1 MALRGSLCL
10 LASASYYG
18 SMVTHTTIEVPLFPQ
33 MMEEATGEAYN
44 LWDRSDEEQEE
55 KETW

>member
-18 SMVTHTTIEVPLFPQ
+18 SMVTHTTIEVPLSPQ
-33 MMEEATGEAYN
+33 MMEEAAGEAHN
-44 LWDRSDEEQEE
+44 LRDRSDEEHEE